1 MTLFFLLCALPL
13 VTPFRAPPT
22 LAPSRLPAA
31 LHAARSSI
39 VRCAA
44 PEFIFELN
52 EDRTSIKFGCRQKS
66 VTMVKPEAGGS
77 LQEFIGSRADAIVM
91 SSWEPGQVSRVDGT
105 DDEYVINVE
114 EFNFVVLKFSVELRA
129 RCTLDKRTTTATLE
143 SLGFR
148 LIGPGMERIADV
160 IDIRVIGKLRPSTPD
175 ARLCALSGDVEFVA
189 SGELPPVLRSAPE
202 AAVRAAARA
211 MSELLIAAAS
221 DRFSKK
227 VPKAYAVWARTR

>member
-1 MTLFFLLCALPL
+1 MAPPQKRSTEAPDLALRLDFLDSTVACLPVADLWLSSFSAHDKTRRTGMTLFFLLCALPL

-160 IDIRVIGKLRPSTPD
+160 IDIRVIGKLRQ
-175 ARLCALSGDVEFVA
+175 RIG
-189 SGELPPVLRSAPE
+189 
-202 AAVRAAARA
+202 
-211 MSELLIAAAS
+211 I
-221 DRFSKK
+221 K
-227 VPKAYAVWARTR
+227 

>member
-148 LIGPGMERIADV
+148 LIGPGMELHRHPACHAHNAFIGDPEGSEQDDFIAF
-160 IDIRVIGKLRPSTPD
+160 INERVDCIGDGLLGTVAD
-175 ARLCALSGDVEFVA
+175 GDFFGAVMEAIFAGEFFRQGGA
-189 SGELPPVLRSAPE
+189 
-202 AAVRAAARA
+202 
-211 MSELLIAAAS
+211 
-221 DRFSKK
+221 
-227 VPKAYAVWARTR
+227 

>member
-105 DDEYVINVE
+105 DDEY
-114 EFNFVVLKFSVELRA
+114 LYRYSA
-129 RCTLDKRTTTATLE
+129 E
-143 SLGFR
+143 SLG
-148 LIGPGMERIADV
+148 LVIVEIVPDV
-160 IDIRVIGKLRPSTPD
+160 AQLVD
-175 ARLCALSGDVEFVA
+175 AAPLVDAPVA
-189 SGELPPVLRSAPE
+189 G
-202 AAVRAAARA
+202 
-211 MSELLIAAAS
+211 
-221 DRFSKK
+221 
-227 VPKAYAVWARTR
+227 